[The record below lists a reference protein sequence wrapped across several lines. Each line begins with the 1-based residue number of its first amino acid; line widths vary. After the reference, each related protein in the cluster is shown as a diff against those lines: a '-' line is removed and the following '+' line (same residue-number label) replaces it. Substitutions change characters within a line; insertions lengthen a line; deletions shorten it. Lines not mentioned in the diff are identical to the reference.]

1 MIRQF
6 DEQTTRVSDKLR
18 RELDEERKKMSEKIR
33 SLFIKK
39 LNDLLRDYRV

>member
-6 DEQTTRVSDKLR
+6 DEQTGRVSDKLR
-18 RELDEERKKMSEKIR
+18 HELDDERKKLGERIR
-33 SLFIKK
+33 NIFIRK